1 MNDNWTSTEGVRLS
15 LVDHQIWRKMMKK
28 TRIGLSVAAIAGML
42 SVPAAFAADQFI
54 TIGTGGVTGVYY
66 PTGGAICRL
75 VNKNRKKHGI
85 RCSVESTG
93 GSVYNTRTIR
103 RGELDFGIVQSDVQ
117 AAGLAGKGAF
127 ADDGAYPELRAMLSV
142 HPEPMHVMAR
152 VDSGIT
158 DVASMKGKKVNIA
171 NPGSGTRVLAETL
184 LKYSGISPSDFALA
198 AELKSSEQSAALC
211 DGKIDATI
219 WAAGLPNGA
228 SQEATSS
235 CKVKILAL
243 TGAGIDKLL
252 SENSAYAAATIP
264 GGMYPGNPDDIQSW
278 GPKATFVTSAKTSN
292 EVVYAVVSAIFDN
305 LEAFKKLHPAFSRL
319 KESEMIKDGL
329 TAPLHPGAIKYYKER
344 GWM

>member
-1 MNDNWTSTEGVRLS
+1 
-15 LVDHQIWRKMMKK
+15 MMKH
-28 TRIGLSVAAIAGML
+28 LSVAAAL
-42 SVPAAFAADQFI
+42 SVATLAFGLPAHAQQQFI

-75 VNKNRKKHGI
+75 VNKGRKDHGI

-103 RGELDFGIVQSDVQ
+103 QGELDFGVVQSDVQ
-117 AAGLAGKGAF
+117 SAALSGTGAF
-127 ADDGAYPELRAMLSV
+127 ADDGAYGDLRALFSV

-152 VDSGIT
+152 KDSGIT

-184 LKYSGISPSDFALA
+184 LRYAGIRPSDFALA
-198 AELKSSEQSAALC
+198 AELKSSEQAFALC

-219 WAAGLPNGA
+219 WAAGLPNGS

-235 CKVKILAL
+235 CDVRLIPLEGSDIDRLLA
-243 TGAGIDKLL
+243 D
-252 SENSAYAAATIP
+252 NSAYAAATIP
-264 GGMYPGNPDDIQSW
+264 GGMYPGNPDDVPSW
-278 GPKATFVTSAKTSN
+278 GPKATFVTSAQTPDD
-292 EVVYAVVSAIFDN
+292 VVYAVVAAVFNNFVD
-305 LEAFKKLHPAFSRL
+305 FKKLHPAFSRL
-319 KESEMIKDGL
+319 QESEMIKDGL
-329 TAPLHPGAIKYYKER
+329 TADLHPGAVRYYKER